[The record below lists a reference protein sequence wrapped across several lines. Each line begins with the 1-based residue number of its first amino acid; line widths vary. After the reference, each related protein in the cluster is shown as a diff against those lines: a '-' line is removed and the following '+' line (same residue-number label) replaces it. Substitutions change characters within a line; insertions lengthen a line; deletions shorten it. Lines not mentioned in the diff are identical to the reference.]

1 MGIAAWAYA
10 SDSFWLED
18 LIDTVKGTGHCRKAW
33 EKDLE
38 KKKGKSPKTNRQ
50 KSSKKFWRQ

>member
-18 LIDTVKGTGHCRKAW
+18 LIDTFKGTAHCRKAW

-38 KKKGKSPKTNRQ
+38 KKKGKSAKTDRQ
-50 KSSKKFWRQ
+50 KSSKKFWR